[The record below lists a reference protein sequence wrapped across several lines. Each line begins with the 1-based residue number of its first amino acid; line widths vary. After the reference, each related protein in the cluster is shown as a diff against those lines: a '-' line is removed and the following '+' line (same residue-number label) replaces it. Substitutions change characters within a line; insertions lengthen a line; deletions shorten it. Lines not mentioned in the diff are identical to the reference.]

1 MTTDLLDGRWPISL
15 TADSQ
20 FLEVAAFVSPLT
32 ASRLR
37 YGGVGLGREERGW
50 EGGGDRPHSV
60 AAKVT
65 TDLSG
70 GGGGREGEGV
80 LAKTEIL
87 RCQTKFGVWPLA
99 PGHGLF
105 VSRGPP
111 YGWTDNLL

>member
-1 MTTDLLDGRWPISL
+1 M

-65 TDLSG
+65 TDLSDWLTADF
-70 GGGGREGEGV
+70 RDRP
-80 LAKTEIL
+80 TNN
-87 RCQTKFGVWPLA
+87 
-99 PGHGLF
+99 
-105 VSRGPP
+105 SRLI
-111 YGWTDNLL
+111 DNR

>member
-37 YGGVGLGREERGW
+37 RGGAGEERGW
-50 EGGGDRPHSV
+50 EGGGDRPHTV

-65 TDLSG
+65 TDLSDWLTADF
-70 GGGGREGEGV
+70 RDRP
-80 LAKTEIL
+80 TNN
-87 RCQTKFGVWPLA
+87 
-99 PGHGLF
+99 
-105 VSRGPP
+105 SRLIE
-111 YGWTDNLL
+111 NR